1 MEKARLEEWYNKNI
15 RPELK
20 KELKL
25 KNIMQV
31 PQVAKIVL
39 NVGVKEA
46 ISDSKALQ
54 LVMNTIAKI
63 SGQWPVKRLARKSI
77 AGFKMRKGTPIG
89 VMVTLRR
96 KKMYEFLD
104 RLINLALPR
113 VRDFQGLSFRFDGRG
128 NYNLGIKEW
137 IIFPE
142 VEYDVAKKVH
152 GLNITI
158 QTTVKND
165 KEGLALLKAFN
176 APFKKREV
184 KI

>member
-1 MEKARLEEWYNKNI
+1 MKKTRLEELYSKNI
-15 RPELK
+15 RFALK
-20 KELKL
+20 EQLEL

-31 PQVAKIVL
+31 PQISKIVL

-46 ISDSKALQ
+46 ITDSKALS
-54 LVMNTIAKI
+54 LVMNTIAQI
-63 SGQWPVKRLARKSI
+63 AGQWPVKRLARKSI
-77 AGFKMRKGTPIG
+77 AGFKMRKGMPIG

-104 RLINLALPR
+104 KLISLALPK
-113 VRDFQGLSFRFDGRG
+113 VQDFQGLSSRFDGRG

-137 IIFPE
+137 IVFPE

-152 GLNITI
+152 GFNITI
-158 QTTVKND
+158 QTTAKND
-165 KEGLALLKAFN
+165 AQGLALLKAFN
-176 APFKKREV
+176 TPFQ